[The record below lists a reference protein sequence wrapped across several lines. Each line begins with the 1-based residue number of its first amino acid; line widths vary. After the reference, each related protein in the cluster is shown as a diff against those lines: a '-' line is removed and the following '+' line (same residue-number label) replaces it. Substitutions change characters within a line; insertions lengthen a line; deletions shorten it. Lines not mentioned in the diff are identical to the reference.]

1 MKNPFAFGSI
11 VENEQFCNRV
21 EENKELKQDILNN
34 QNVLIY
40 APRRFGKTS
49 LVLKSLKEL
58 KENNKDFKF
67 IYLDLMTI
75 IDKKE
80 FINQYFNAI
89 AKSLETTFDKTI
101 ETIKSFLKLKPIIK
115 ASVSDTGNLVFSLD
129 FSKNESDNILNDILN
144 MPSKYAEKYKVCI
157 VFDEFQE
164 IENID
169 NLENK
174 LRSIIQT
181 HTNISYVFLGSKKSI
196 INAIFSDNKRPFYN
210 SVKHLTLHP
219 INKDNWIECITNSF
233 KNTNKIISNEIINQI
248 LNITKG
254 FPYYTQKI
262 CYEIWQLT
270 DKEVDENIFNLSINK
285 VLTQE
290 KEYFIALWDNL
301 TLNQKKALKVILI
314 TNGENIYGD
323 DRAIEIIKPSSLQT
337 SIKNLIQ
344 KDILDKKERYY
355 FQDPVFEYWLK
366 KHIKY

>member
-11 VENEQFCNRV
+11 VENEQFCNRI

-34 QNVLIY
+34 QNILIY

-58 KENNKDFKF
+58 KKDNKDFKF

-144 MPSKYAEKYKVCI
+144 MPLKYAEKYKVCI

-233 KNTNKIISNEIINQI
+233 KNTDKLITENIITQI

-270 DKEVDENIFNLSINK
+270 EKETDENIFNLAINK

-323 DRAIEIIKPSSLQT
+323 DRAIEILKTSSLQT

-366 KHIKY
+366 KHISI